1 MMFAW
6 WRLQWAILT
15 SDRSKSPCLQPGR
28 AQPDRASHWAHSLHW
43 PGLTPAHTAQTNH
56 TLTIL
61 WCGSPVLS
69 EEMPSSPVFFRQI
82 VSYTPRRRVC
92 DVLELSDTI
101 LMFHAKNCCNF
112 VRFIDSFSRNSL
124 TEDIS
129 GGKQAAQISRQYNC
143 DAWQ

>member
-61 WCGSPVLS
+61 WCGCTQWRDAILPC
-69 EEMPSSPVFFRQI
+69 FFRQI